1 MLRDTAISLGAFI
14 AATLIAVAVGASN
27 LGTALGRGQ
36 VVFIATVAILLGYV
50 PRSERSET
58 DRQIGN

>member
-27 LGTALGRGQ
+27 LGTALGIGQ